1 MNTTIIINVTGILR
15 LDEKTTVK
23 NPIVSVTSANDN
35 YINSEVSTASV
46 FTSNDEKYNL
56 SRATGSFNY
65 VETWTDEDVKNCV
78 ENWINEHRVT
88 NTK

>member
-1 MNTTIIINVTGILR
+1 MNLTIIINVQGVLR
-15 LDEKTTVK
+15 LDDKTTVK
-23 NPIVSVTSANDN
+23 NPIVSVTNANDN
-35 YINSEVSTASV
+35 YINSSVDTVSV
-46 FTSNDEKYNL
+46 FTSSTENYEF

-65 VETWTDEDVKNCV
+65 VETWNDADVKTCV

>member
-1 MNTTIIINVTGILR
+1 MNTTIIINVQGILR

-23 NPIVSVTSANDN
+23 NPIISVTNANDN
-35 YINSEVSTASV
+35 YINSSVDTVSL
-46 FTSNDEKYNL
+46 FTSSTENYNL

-65 VETWTDEDVKNCV
+65 VETWNDEDVKNCV

>member
-1 MNTTIIINVTGILR
+1 MNLTIIINVQGVLK
-15 LDEKTTVK
+15 LDNTTFVT
-23 NPIVSVTSANDN
+23 NPIVSVTNANDD
-35 YINSEVSTASV
+35 YINSSVNTVSV
-46 FTSNDEKYNL
+46 FTSSTENYNL

-65 VETWTDEDVKNCV
+65 IETWNDADVKTCV